1 MIRHRQGD
9 QFLLFT
15 QDDHARLSGELASH
29 IGNEQFSRP
38 EPLEAVVAGIGMHDC
53 GWPVHDEE
61 PTLNGRGMPLHV
73 FETPVEL
80 SCRVWTESV
89 KRAVQKDAYSGLLV
103 SLHVMA
109 LSAIAQSHYADQSK
123 RLEFA
128 RELFEINRFQQNQIE
143 IQETLR
149 AKLGLRVDVPLKYG
163 LAPRGTSKEED
174 LLLFNYQLLKAT
186 DRISLCLLCESQ
198 PFNSIDNIYP
208 RPGAEAI
215 ELQLECVSEWTLRI
229 KPWLFD
235 VEQLEMQIPVRA
247 IPAQTYASEADY
259 QSRYRAAKLES
270 LSLRV
275 VR

>member
-1 MIRHRQGD
+1 MIRHRQGN

-15 QDDHARLSGELASH
+15 QDDHARLSGEMASR
-29 IGNEQFSRP
+29 IGNERFARP
-38 EPLEAVVAGIGMHDC
+38 EPFDAVVAGIGMHDC
-53 GWPVHDEE
+53 GWPVHDEQ
-61 PTLNGRGMPLHV
+61 PTLNGQGLPLHV

-89 KRAVQKDAYSGLLV
+89 RRAVEENAYSGLLV

-109 LSAIAQSHYADQSK
+109 LSAIAQSHYSDQSK

-163 LAPRGTSKEED
+163 LAPKGTSKEED

-186 DRISLCLLCESQ
+186 DRISLCLLCDSQ

-215 ELQLECVSEWTLRI
+215 ELHLECVSDWTLRI
-229 KPWLFD
+229 KPWPFD
-235 VEQLEMQIPVRA
+235 VEQLEMQIPFRA
-247 IPAQTYASEADY
+247 IPAQAYAGDLEY

-270 LSLRV
+270 VSLRV